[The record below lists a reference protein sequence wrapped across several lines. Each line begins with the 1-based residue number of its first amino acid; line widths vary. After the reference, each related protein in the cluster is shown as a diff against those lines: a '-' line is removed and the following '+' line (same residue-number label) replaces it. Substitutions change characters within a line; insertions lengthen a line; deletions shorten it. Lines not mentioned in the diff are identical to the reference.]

1 MGMYDTIYCHRD
13 LGPGFYRRELQTKS
27 LDCCMAEYFLD
38 PDGQLWEIDYSY
50 THDFVDVPEGQRSAP
65 WNIFEAV
72 PNGKH
77 GKVRPSKV
85 NALVEA
91 YPTRWDAHYTKWP
104 SVYLYFKDGKLQD
117 VIHPHPEVD
126 NRPKAYLDI
135 PSY

>member
-13 LGPGFYRRELQTKS
+13 LGPGFYKRELQTKS

-50 THDFVDVPEGQRSAP
+50 THDFVDVPEEERSAP
-65 WNIFEAV
+65 WNVFEAV

-77 GKVRPSKV
+77 GKIRPAKV
-85 NALVEA
+85 NALVET
-91 YPTRWDAHYTKWP
+91 YPARWDAHYAKWP
-104 SVYLYFKDGKLQD
+104 SVYLYFKDGKIQD
-117 VIHPHPEVD
+117 VIRPQPEVD
-126 NRPKAYLDI
+126 NNPKAYLDI